1 VPRVLRGRVRARRL
15 AGPPEDVWAEV
26 AATAVDLRVPWPTGR
41 SPRET
46 GAVLVEHMAGHGE
59 ALNRL
64 VARIELAR
72 YARPGSTVAEPSEEL
87 RADGEAC
94 IVALTTAAL
103 PKARRRAAWLPQS
116 LWRPAGRVDDRSR
129 TPVRS

>member
-1 VPRVLRGRVRARRL
+1 
-15 AGPPEDVWAEV
+15 
-26 AATAVDLRVPWPTGR
+26 
-41 SPRET
+41 
-46 GAVLVEHMAGHGE
+46 MAGHGE